1 MDSAVDTHGSAQ
13 SGDGAHGAQHDE
25 HPSDA
30 RYWKIAFALAFIT
43 ALEVLLTYLHIGKL
57 FIPVLLTLM
66 VIKFLV
72 VVSEFMH
79 LRLDNRVFK
88 YLFYSGLVLAVL
100 VYCAAL
106 LTFRFFDS

>member
-1 MDSAVDTHGSAQ
+1 MDSAVDTHGS
-13 SGDGAHGAQHDE
+13 SHDDAHGAHRDE

-30 RYWKIAFALAFIT
+30 RYWRIALILAGVT
-43 ALEVLLTYLHIGKL
+43 GAEVVLTYLHIGKA

-66 VIKFLV
+66 VFKFLM

-79 LRLDNRVFK
+79 LRLDNRIFK
-88 YLFYSGLVLAVL
+88 LLFYGGLGLAVL